1 MEIHKLI
8 SPYNHYN
15 GRNGFSIDF
24 IVIHYVGALGGAE
37 ENARYYASQDVGASA
52 HYFVGFS
59 GEIWQSVEDQDAAW
73 SVGGGLQGTQGHAY
87 YGIAN
92 NYNTLNIELCVRK
105 KNTATMNATDHDW
118 YFENATVSSAIA
130 LTRTLMDRY
139 SISQDHVIRHYD
151 VVGKICPNPYVYNDT
166 SHTWQ
171 EFLDGI
177 ASPVKPGTAESVLY
191 RIQTGAFRYKTNA
204 QQLISDLK
212 SHGFDSFLSF
222 DDGIYRVQSG
232 AFSKK
237 ENALSQ
243 MEALK
248 KAGFDSFLL
257 TSS

>member
-59 GEIWQSVEDQDAAW
+59 GEIWQSVEDRNAAW

-92 NYNTLNIELCVRK
+92 NYNTLNIEMCVRK

-118 YFENATVSSAIA
+118 YFEAATVSSAIS
-130 LTRTLMDRY
+130 LTRMLMERY
-139 SISQDHVIRHYD
+139 GISQDHVIRHYD

-177 ASPVKPGTAESVLY
+177 APAVKSEAEILY
-191 RIQTGAFRYKTNA
+191 RVQTGAFRYKKNA
-204 QQLISDLK
+204 EQMRAELK
-212 SHGFDSFLSF
+212 AHGFDSILSSQ
-222 DDGIYRVQSG
+222 DGIYRVQSG

-237 ENALSQ
+237 ENALLQ
-243 MEALK
+243 MERLK

-257 TSS
+257 TVP